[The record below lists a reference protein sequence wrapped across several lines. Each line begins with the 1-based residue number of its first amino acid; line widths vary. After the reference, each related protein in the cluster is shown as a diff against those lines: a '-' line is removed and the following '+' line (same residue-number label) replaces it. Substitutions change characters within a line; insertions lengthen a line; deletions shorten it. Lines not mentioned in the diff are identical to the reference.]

1 MKLLLQVFLAVALAS
16 VANAEVV
23 GEITLAGQTVYV
35 WKQGALRFQTSLFSL
50 FDFAFVLRNIMVY
63 VKVFP
68 KVSLK

>member
-35 WKQGALRFQTSLFSL
+35 WKQGFYRFDL
-50 FDFAFVLRNIMVY
+50 VLVPTKEREQILA
-63 VKVFP
+63 K
-68 KVSLK
+68 